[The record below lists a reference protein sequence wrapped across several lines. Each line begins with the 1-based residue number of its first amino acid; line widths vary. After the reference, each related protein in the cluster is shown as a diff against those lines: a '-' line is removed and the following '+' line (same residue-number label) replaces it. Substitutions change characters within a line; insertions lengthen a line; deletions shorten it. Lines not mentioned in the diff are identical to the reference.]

1 MVGFSTSFYY
11 YEIGSAD
18 FLHSFFS
25 TVAYNLEGGHWG
37 EKYPCL
43 MNELYQD
50 ELAADKAAQAL
61 AELKSIQ
68 QGLKNYPVQN
78 VIWDIDDLSKRPPW
92 GDNISSD
99 ITDLSNYYFT
109 SDGKDFITVFMNAL
123 QKAEELGQPLKI
135 AVM

>member
-1 MVGFSTSFYY
+1 
-11 YEIGSAD
+11 
-18 FLHSFFS
+18 
-25 TVAYNLEGGHWG
+25 
-37 EKYPCL
+37 
-43 MNELYQD
+43 MNELYQG

-61 AELKSIQ
+61 EELKSIQ

>member
-43 MNELYQD
+43 MNELYQG

-123 QKAEELGQPLKI
+123 QKSEELGQPLKI

>member
-61 AELKSIQ
+61 EELKSIQ

>member
-43 MNELYQD
+43 MNALYQG

>member
-78 VIWDIDDLSKRPPW
+78 VIWDIDDLRKRPPW
-92 GDNISSD
+92 GDNISSN